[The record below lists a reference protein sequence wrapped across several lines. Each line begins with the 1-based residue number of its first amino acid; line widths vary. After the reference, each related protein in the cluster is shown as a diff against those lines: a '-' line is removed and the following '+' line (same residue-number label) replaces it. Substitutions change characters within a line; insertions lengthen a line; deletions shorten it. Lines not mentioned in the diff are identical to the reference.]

1 MAERT
6 ATIDI
11 AGTPDAV
18 WAVAGDFGGIADW
31 NEGIDSCRVDGDT
44 RVIEAMGMTI
54 TEALVSKDDAARS
67 ISYSVVDGVPVES
80 HQATITV
87 SPSGDGSHVTYVV
100 DAEPESMADL
110 MQGVYQATLEALKSH
125 VEG

>member
-11 AGTPDAV
+11 DGTPDAV
-18 WAVAGDFGGIADW
+18 WTVAGDFGGIADW

-80 HQATITV
+80 HKATITV
-87 SPSGDGSHVTYVV
+87 SAAGDGSHVTYVV